1 MSSFSLSKIL
11 PIIVPAAVAIGC
23 WWYYSRKK
31 KLNQSKPE
39 PVACPADS
47 AHIDAFVPIEVV
59 KNARTLPLQEG
70 IETRQRS
77 LCSDSSSKHNTAIL
91 ISDVKGSSRD
101 ILQNE
106 SKVQNGEICPLRQTT
121 NCEDVPAPLATQ
133 LFKPQGEKLTE
144 GCLESEDLF
153 LNGLCAEYCVSHTTQ
168 TFLTENTKLPT
179 DQLSKTDDRQAEL
192 DTDNIQETLTKTPR
206 HMDSFVLECSS
217 EKLSQAEGVQK
228 PVLLQVSLIES
239 SLMENQNSSLVLKD
253 SWIKESFCAVD
264 NNTQHSTVCVLRAEM
279 DTEASLGAE
288 DIEKG
293 TNSDRLKMAS
303 CPDLEIFHGCSDD
316 ASTKKF
322 FGNYEAKMVEEL
334 AINIISKVIVAAK
347 QELLASAVRDLSD
360 GDYLETDE
368 SASEKS
374 MPLVLEQNGAISHE
388 EGDSF
393 STRDSA
399 CESTQTEQN
408 QEDDLTN
415 VDNDQACLEES
426 NADMMQRDFE
436 CAEEREPIFSPV
448 HLSTDSFDEA
458 HVAIDDS
465 SMSACTSEDGVGTE
479 DPMQS
484 TVLSSL
490 GIGSY
495 DSLST
500 SGIELSRDQI
510 SVRKKKVKKDKIARK
525 HFLIPNGHSN
535 SSSLDLK
542 GEGASTSE
550 TEIDHSGGSEM
561 NGVDSADGASTLGS
575 SEQLLRSTPKN
586 LPLVVWEFEVPKH
599 LVGRLIGKQGRFV
612 TYLKETS
619 GAKIYITTLPFTQE
633 FQLCH
638 IEGSQEAVDIAL
650 DLISKKFRDLDL
662 TNFYQP
668 PLLQRQ
674 GSLPTT
680 SWLVLPEGVTIE
692 VVVSSIASATHLFIQ
707 QHTHPTYHALST
719 LDQQMYYCYMEPG
732 IPTLPTP
739 VEVGTICAAPNENNE
754 WWRAQVV
761 SYFPNTEEVFIRY
774 VDYGGYKRVK
784 IKTLRQIRSDFVT
797 LPFQGTE
804 VLLDNVAP
812 IHGDNTFTTEAIEA
826 IGEML
831 NGVPLYAQVT
841 NYDLATKIQMIQL
854 WAMVGG
860 EAVSI
865 NSLIVERGYAR
876 WQDTY

>member
-11 PIIVPAAVAIGC
+11 PIIVPAAAVAIGC

-31 KLNQSKPE
+31 KPNQSKPE
-39 PVACPADS
+39 TAPHPVALVS
-47 AHIDAFVPIEVV
+47 LNAFVPPEDNVSSTGAWSV
-59 KNARTLPLQEG
+59 HCG
-70 IETRQRS
+70 SS
-77 LCSDSSSKHNTAIL
+77 LRHSSSQSDSSGNLDIL
-91 ISDVKGSSRD
+91 PVIASDLHGSSGD
-101 ILQNE
+101 VLESE
-106 SKVQNGEICPLRQTT
+106 SKVQNGEICLLQQRTK
-121 NCEDVPAPLATQ
+121 CEDLHTSLTRHVLECHRE
-133 LFKPQGEKLTE
+133 PQADT
-144 GCLESEDLF
+144 CLEHEDFVLDE
-153 LNGLCAEYCVSHTTQ
+153 LHLEDSPRHPVQTESPNIPEVQISKIEYQQIKADPDH
-168 TFLTENTKLPT
+168 F
-179 DQLSKTDDRQAEL
+179 
-192 DTDNIQETLTKTPR
+192 QETL
-206 HMDSFVLECSS
+206 S
-217 EKLSQAEGVQK
+217 QK
-228 PVLLQVSLIES
+228 PEYVGSDVIERDAYKDEPSIDDVMKKMVSIQESQIDESVKVLPM
-239 SLMENQNSSLVLKD
+239 MENPSSAMEWRELCVDVLPEGNETL
-253 SWIKESFCAVD
+253 SATECIPKES
-264 NNTQHSTVCVLRAEM
+264 
-279 DTEASLGAE
+279 DTASMGAE
-288 DIEKG
+288 NMEKDG
-293 TNSDRLKMAS
+293 FPNRCKVSS
-303 CPDLEIFHGCSDD
+303 CPEFQICHSCTDD
-316 ASTKKF
+316 SSNKRF
-322 FGNYEAKMVEEL
+322 FGDYEAKMVEEL

-360 GDYLETDE
+360 GDYLESDE
-368 SASEKS
+368 CMSEKS
-374 MPLVLEQNGAISHE
+374 MPLVQNTTSSHE
-388 EGDSF
+388 ESDSF
-393 STRDSA
+393 STRDSTS
-399 CESTQTEQN
+399 ESTQTEQN
-408 QEDDLTN
+408 QVDDL
-415 VDNDQACLEES
+415 
-426 NADMMQRDFE
+426 RDLDGKGQVCQE
-436 CAEEREPIFSPV
+436 ANQEGCDCGEQKEPDLSPV
-448 HLSTDSFDEA
+448 HVCTDSFDEV

-465 SMSACTSEDGVGTE
+465 SMSACTSEDGVCLE
-479 DPMQS
+479 DPLQS
-484 TVLSSL
+484 TVLSSI

-510 SVRKKKVKKDKIARK
+510 SVRKKKVKKDKAARK
-525 HFLIPNGHSN
+525 NYLLANGHSN

-542 GEGASTSE
+542 EGASISE
-550 TEIDHSGGSEM
+550 TEIDHTGDM
-561 NGVDSADGASTLGS
+561 NGMDSADGVSTLGS
-575 SEQLLRSTPKN
+575 TEQLQNKASSKN
-586 LPLVVWEFEVPKH
+586 LPIVVWEFEVPKH

-719 LDQQMYYCYMEPG
+719 LDQQMYFCYMEPG

-804 VLLDNVAP
+804 VLLDNVTP
-812 IHGDNTFTTEAIEA
+812 IHGDNTFNAEAIEA
-826 IGEML
+826 VGEML

-865 NSLIVERGYAR
+865 NTLIVERGYAR
-876 WQDTY
+876 WQDAY